1 MESGEFVGES
11 GCEVGY
17 EFGHE
22 FQKGT
27 VPEREWVTDWALLNI
42 LWDLGDGVVL
52 YWELMNCERDAVR
65 WSYRLMCNYLAKE
78 FQFGT

>member
-1 MESGEFVGES
+1 LEGD
-11 GCEVGY
+11 
-17 EFGHE
+17 EFGFEFGAEFGCQFGCE

-27 VPEREWVTDWALLNI
+27 VPEWERVTDWALLNI
-42 LWDLGDGVVL
+42 LWGLREGVVL
-52 YWELMNCERDAVR
+52 YWESMDCERDAVR